1 MSTKI
6 YNGCR
11 LDCTAETMIDHLR
24 PIRKNIR
31 KYAANRVTNAACDMI
46 AEFCC
51 TVSQHTDSMSHILDI
66 ISDFLPETIPPE
78 DFTKILRAVETNA
91 PNLFHLICYAWNK
104 AYLEHPMNEFQYK
117 GFDASFELFLF
128 PKGQTVYCLPSSCD
142 ELILCFL
149 NQPGIISFEYC
160 DNTDKPDD
168 ISEKEWTHRRDTWTT
183 LLNRNLEEN
192 SVVYT
197 ILHPDRTFIKHC
209 MPKPERINQRL
220 TDVRSQLAKTFTIL
234 QIQSE
239 MEENGKI
246 SFANPMKTTQHRNM
260 LMQKL
265 NAGDPRL
272 VIRYNQILGKMP
284 KTFDECKRMFEEI
297 SKR

>member
-31 KYAANRVTNAACDMI
+31 KYAANRVTNAACNMI

-51 TVSQHTDSMSHILDI
+51 TVSQHMDSMSHILDI

-78 DFTKILRAVETNA
+78 NSAGIFHAVETNA
-91 PNLFHLICYAWNK
+91 PNLFHIILQAWNK
-104 AYLEHPMNEFQYK
+104 AYLNHPMDEFQYK
-117 GFDASFELFLF
+117 GFDTSLKLFLF
-128 PKGQTVYCLPSSCD
+128 PKKQTVYCLPSGD
-142 ELILCFL
+142 TELTRYFL
-149 NQPGIISFEYC
+149 SQPGVTPFEYY
-160 DNTDKPDD
+160 DNTDKPGN
-168 ISEKEWTHRRDTWTT
+168 ISESEWNHQRDTWNA
-183 LLNRNLEEN
+183 LLDCDLEEN

-197 ILHPDRTFIKHC
+197 ILHPDSTFIKQC
-209 MPKPERINQRL
+209 MPKHEQIDQCL
-220 TDVRSQLAKTFTIL
+220 TDTRIHLAKNLAIL

-239 MEENGKI
+239 MEENGDI
-246 SFANPMKTTQHRNM
+246 SFTNPMKTTQHRNM

-265 NAGDPRL
+265 DAGDPTL
-272 VIRYNQILGKMP
+272 MIRYNQILNKMP